1 MNSAVTRRDGL
12 LSRRIIIMILV
23 KDHKTT
29 SQAGAR
35 KQRQPGR
42 QHEGDLRLPSPSC
55 CGAPTPHTHTG
66 KQAGTA
72 GLECAVPGHWDC
84 GEPAAALERR
94 QTSLLSWTLFF
105 SRSLKGLRSGD
116 MCGTAP
122 GTGAEQVPR
131 GGENPPSVY
140 LLKALSIALPDS
152 SWQGSDHVSGRLQG
166 I

>member
-1 MNSAVTRRDGL
+1 MNSAVTCIDGL
-12 LSRRIIIMILV
+12 LSRRTTIMILV
-23 KDHKTT
+23 KDHKIPVRQLPENKG
-29 SQAGAR
+29 SQADITKVISGFPPLPVVVPP
-35 KQRQPGR
+35 PGTR
-42 QHEGDLRLPSPSC
+42 
-55 CGAPTPHTHTG
+55 TG
-66 KQAGTA
+66 KQASTA

-131 GGENPPSVY
+131 GGENPPRVY
-140 LLKALSIALPDS
+140 LLKPLSIALPDS
-152 SWQGSDHVSGRLQG
+152 SWQGRDHVSGRLQG

>member
-1 MNSAVTRRDGL
+1 MPENKG
-12 LSRRIIIMILV
+12 
-23 KDHKTT
+23 
-29 SQAGAR
+29 SQADIMKVISGF
-35 KQRQPGR
+35 PP
-42 QHEGDLRLPSPSC
+42 LPVVVPPPRTC
-55 CGAPTPHTHTG
+55 TG
-66 KQAGTA
+66 KQASTA

-84 GEPAAALERR
+84 REPAAALERR

-116 MCGTAP
+116 MCGTAA